1 MSLRG
6 SSLLGVGLVAINV
19 GLPLFAESLREQG
32 IRVVDVDWRP
42 PAGGDQELMRMLD
55 RLNQDDVGDLID
67 GK

>member
-1 MSLRG
+1 MSPSC
-6 SSLLGVGLVAINV
+6 SSLLGVRLAAVNV

-32 IRVVDVDWRP
+32 IRVVEVDWRP

-55 RLNQDDVGDLID
+55 RLNQDNEGDRMD